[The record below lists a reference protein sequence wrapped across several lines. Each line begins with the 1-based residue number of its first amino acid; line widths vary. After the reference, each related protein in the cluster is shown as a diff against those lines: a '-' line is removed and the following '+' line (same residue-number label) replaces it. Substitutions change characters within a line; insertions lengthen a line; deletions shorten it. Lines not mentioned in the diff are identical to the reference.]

1 MSDIAIYGAGGFGR
15 ETALLIQQLSQADE
29 SWNLVGFFDDG
40 LKKGTLIDSLPV
52 LGGILE
58 LNSYVQPLGVVMAIA
73 DPATRRARV
82 ESVTNRRITFPVISH
97 PTALMGSS
105 SNGFGQGVIITAGVI
120 LTTGIRIGD
129 FSIINLATTIGHD
142 VTLGAFSSIM
152 PQCSISGNVDIGS
165 GAFVGAGA
173 RIIQGVSLGANCVV
187 GAGAVVTKS
196 FLDGSRVVGIPA
208 RPIDTTS

>member
-52 LGGILE
+52 LGGIIE
-58 LNSYVQPLGVVMAIA
+58 LNSYAQPLGVVMAIA

-82 ESVTNRRITFPVISH
+82 ESVTNRKITFPVISH

-120 LTTGIRIGD
+120 LTTDIRIGD

-142 VTLGAFSSIM
+142 VTLGAFASIM
-152 PQCSISGNVDIGS
+152 PQCSISGNVAVGS
-165 GAFVGAGA
+165 GTFVGAGA
-173 RIIQGVSLGANCVV
+173 RIIQGVSMGSNCVV

-196 FLDGSRVVGIPA
+196 FPDGSKVVGIPA